1 MESVESQITEWRAYV
16 AGAPGVNGRD
26 VEELEDHLRGQI
38 AELNEAGLADDEA
51 FLVAVKRMGDL
62 DSLSR
67 EFAREHSGRLWKQLV
82 LSGADEP
89 ARAMGGWLE
98 AFLFGLA
105 AAVALQIARLAADFP
120 DEEPTWLAR
129 NLGLFVLEVGKQH
142 ATEFDERLPYVVG
155 GWRISGRRIK

>member
-1 MESVESQITEWRAYV
+1 MESVESQIAEWRAYV

-26 VEELEDHLRGQI
+26 VDELEDHLRGQI

-82 LSGADEP
+82 LSGGDEP

-98 AFLFGLA
+98 VESREGLGTRFLLRVPLA
-105 AAVALQIARLAADFP
+105 VSPDQTETSNTNRTEVAR
-120 DEEPTWLAR
+120 
-129 NLGLFVLEVGKQH
+129 
-142 ATEFDERLPYVVG
+142 
-155 GWRISGRRIK
+155 